1 MKGVFVAVLAL
12 VFAAPAAAGG
22 PSLVVGVAEDSPKQ
36 ATLTAAKSR
45 VTLAQLAG
53 VRQIRVTAQ
62 WRPGLTAPPDS
73 ELAALRNAA
82 DAGRLAG
89 IRIVV
94 TVYPFGSSVTPLT
107 PAARAEFASYTAAVV
122 RAGFSEVI
130 VGNEPNINRFWMPQ
144 FAVDG
149 SNAAATAFLPLM
161 AEAYD
166 AAKRVDPT
174 TVVWGLGV
182 SPRGSDNPALAR
194 HTHSPTGFIR
204 DLGTV
209 YRASGRTTPIMDGL
223 AIHPYGDNSSQGPK
237 DSAHPNST
245 TIGIADYPK
254 LVRLLGEAFDGT
266 PQRGTSLPILY
277 DEYGV
282 ETQIAADRASL
293 YDGNEPD
300 TTRPV
305 DAATQARFYRE
316 AIEMTFCQPTVTGI
330 FLFHLEDEKARAA
343 WQSGLYDVAG
353 RPRPAVE
360 TVRAAASA
368 VRRGVAA
375 RCNLQLTPRVALRR
389 LPDPTAVA
397 LRFSSNLDA
406 SYRARLLR
414 ENGTVAGSTSGRIV
428 GGTQKVVRVR
438 RPSVRAGLFRWEV
451 TARSVANPAPAKP
464 VLSNPFRL
472 S

>member
-1 MKGVFVAVLAL
+1 MKGVVVAFLAL
-12 VFAAPAAAGG
+12 VFATPAAAGG

-36 ATLTAAKSR
+36 ATLTGAKAKM
-45 VTLAQLAG
+45 TMAQLAG
-53 VRQIRVTAQ
+53 VSQVRVTAQ
-62 WRPGLTAPPDS
+62 WRPGLTAPPDG
-73 ELAALRNAA
+73 ELAALRNAV

-89 IRIVV
+89 IRLVV
-94 TVYPFGSSVTPLT
+94 DVYPFGSSVTPLT
-107 PAARAEFASYTAAVV
+107 PQARAEFAAYTAAVV
-122 RAGFSEVI
+122 RAGYPEVI

-149 SNAAATAFLPLM
+149 SNAAAAAFLPLL
-161 AEAYD
+161 AETYD
-166 AAKRVDPT
+166 AAKAADPS
-174 TVVWGLGV
+174 VFVWGLGV

-204 DLGTV
+204 DLGRA

-245 TIGIADYPK
+245 TIGVADYPK

-266 PQRGTSLPILY
+266 PQRGSSLPILY

-316 AIEMTFCQPTVTGI
+316 AIELAFCQPTVSGI

-343 WQSGLYDVAG
+343 WQSGLYDIQG

-360 TVRAAASA
+360 TVRTAAQH
-368 VRRGVAA
+368 VRRGIAA
-375 RCNLQLTPRVALRR
+375 RCNLQLTPRVGLRR
-389 LPDPTAVA
+389 LPDPAAVA

-406 SYRARLLR
+406 SYRVRLLR
-414 ENGTVAGSTSGRIV
+414 ENGSVAGSTSGRIV
-428 GGTQKVVRVR
+428 GGTQKVVRLR
-438 RPSVRAGLFRWEV
+438 RPSTRSGLFRWEV

-464 VLSNPFRL
+464 VVSTPFRIA
-472 S
+472 

>member
-1 MKGVFVAVLAL
+1 MKGVVLALLAL

-36 ATLTAAKSR
+36 ATVTAAKAR
-45 VTLAQLAG
+45 VTMAQLAG

-62 WRPGLTAPPDS
+62 WRPGLTAPPDG

-107 PAARAEFASYTAAVV
+107 PQARAQFASFTAAVV

-144 FAVDG
+144 FAADG
-149 SNAAATAFLPLM
+149 SNAAATAFLPLL

-166 AAKRVDPT
+166 AAKRADPKV
-174 TVVWGLGV
+174 VVWGLGV

-397 LRFSSNLDA
+397 VRFSSNLDA
-406 SYRARLLR
+406 SYRVRLLR

-428 GGTQKVVRVR
+428 GGTQKVVRLR
-438 RPSVRAGLFRWEV
+438 RPSLRAGLFRWEV

-472 S
+472 T

>member
-1 MKGVFVAVLAL
+1 M
-12 VFAAPAAAGG
+12 
-22 PSLVVGVAEDSPKQ
+22 
-36 ATLTAAKSR
+36 
-45 VTLAQLAG
+45 
-53 VRQIRVTAQ
+53 
-62 WRPGLTAPPDS
+62 
-73 ELAALRNAA
+73 
-82 DAGRLAG
+82 
-89 IRIVV
+89 
-94 TVYPFGSSVTPLT
+94 
-107 PAARAEFASYTAAVV
+107 V

-130 VGNEPNINRFWMPQ
+130 VGNEPNINRFWLPQ
-144 FAVDG
+144 FAADG
-149 SNAAATAFLPLM
+149 SNAAATAFLPLL

-166 AAKRVDPT
+166 AAKRADPDV
-174 TVVWGLGV
+174 VVWGLGL

-194 HTHSPTGFIR
+194 QTHSPTGFIR

-406 SYRARLLR
+406 SYRVRLLR

-428 GGTQKVVRVR
+428 GGTQKVVRLR

-472 S
+472 T